1 MNEHLYNSCKDDP
14 GLIFSLIKQDE
25 IETIEAL
32 IDDNLVNVNL
42 VDGVGNDVITRLLK
56 AKYYDFVIKLMKKKN
71 WDVNHANADGDTF
84 AHILA
89 LDDSIAAV
97 KVFEELS
104 KKTNYLPNIQ
114 NNNGETA
121 LDRALNNS
129 HLCCAF
135 KILSDKRFNNIDIK
149 TLINL
154 MKISLKN
161 SNYGKYSKI
170 TNLETIVDKLEKK
183 DLENNVSDLIN
194 NISDNID
201 VIKNDIMHNRFT
213 VLESIINSHLI
224 NE

>member
-14 GLIFSLIKQDE
+14 GLVFSLIKQDE

-32 IDDNLVNVNL
+32 IDDNLINVNL
-42 VDGVGNDVITRLLK
+42 VDGIGNDVVTRMLK
-56 AKYYDFVIKLMKKKN
+56 AKYYDLAIKLMKKKN
-71 WDVNHANADGDTF
+71 WDVNHANLDGDTF

-89 LDDSIAAV
+89 LDDSVSAV
-97 KVFEELS
+97 KVFEELC

-129 HLCCAF
+129 HLYCAF
-135 KILSDKRFNNIDIK
+135 KILSDKRFNNIDVK

-154 MKISLKN
+154 MRISLKN

-170 TNLETIVDKLEKK
+170 TNLELIVEKLEKK
-183 DLENNVSDLIN
+183 DLEDNVSNLVT

-201 VIKNDIMHNRFT
+201 IIKNDIMNNRFT
-213 VLESIINSHLI
+213 ALEAIISSHLI
-224 NE
+224 C

>member
-1 MNEHLYNSCKDDP
+1 MNEVLYNSYKDDP

-25 IETIEAL
+25 IEVIEAL
-32 IDDNLVNVNL
+32 VEDNLINVNL
-42 VDGVGNDVITRLLK
+42 VDGVGNDVVTRLLK
-56 AKYYDFVIKLMKKKN
+56 AKYYDLVIKLMKKKN

-89 LDDSIAAV
+89 LDDSISAV
-97 KVFEELS
+97 KVFNELS
-104 KKTNYLPNIQ
+104 KKTNYLPNIK

-129 HLCCAF
+129 HLYCAF
-135 KILSDKRFNNIDIK
+135 KILSDKRFNSIDIK
-149 TLINL
+149 TFINL

-161 SNYGKYSKI
+161 SNYGKYSRI
-170 TNLETIVDKLEKK
+170 TNLETIVEKLEKK
-183 DLENNVSDLIN
+183 DLENDVSDLLT
-194 NISDNID
+194 NISNNID
-201 VIKNDIMHNRFT
+201 VIKNDIMNNRFT